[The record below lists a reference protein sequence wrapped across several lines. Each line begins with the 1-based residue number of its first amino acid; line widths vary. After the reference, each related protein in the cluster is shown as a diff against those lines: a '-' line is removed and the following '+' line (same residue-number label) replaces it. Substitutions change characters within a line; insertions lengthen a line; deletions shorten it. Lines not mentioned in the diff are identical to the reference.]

1 MRLERVL
8 IDEARSAGLAPD
20 QDLPVHGELV
30 LLHLSAGVKGLVAR
44 YAGPADF
51 FFEIL
56 WHFQFSIEGL
66 EIPHNLDF
74 RLLLRVSEFFYLN
87 IRFHV
92 FIVELFVPSILYEL
106 RGFFLS

>member
-8 IDEARSAGLAPD
+8 VDETGSAGLAPD

-30 LLHLSAGVKGLVAR
+30 LLHLPAGVKGLVAR

-51 FFEIL
+51 FLEIL
-56 WHFQFSIEGL
+56 RHFQFAIEGL

-74 RLLLRVSEFFYLN
+74 CLLLRVSEFFYLN
-87 IRFHV
+87 IRFH
-92 FIVELFVPSILYEL
+92 FFTVELVVPSLLSEL